1 MSYVENL
8 LKVPMNMNPW
18 IVEDLIKYE
27 RELIRRD
34 MKQIRLEEEAIQAS
48 RTGEK
53 TMKARFYR
61 LRLLVQIVP
70 AFIKWIFCAVR

>member
-1 MSYVENL
+1 
-8 LKVPMNMNPW
+8 MNPW

-27 RELIRRD
+27 RERIRRD
-34 MKQIRLEEEAIQAS
+34 MKRIRLEHEAIQAN

-53 TMKARFYR
+53 TTKARFY
-61 LRLLVQIVP
+61 LLHLLMQIVP